1 VTDVIVRGTATRWV
15 DDRIEVTLS
24 TASGKP
30 CRIVEEVSVLTSAS
44 IPTSTSLPRELWIA
58 GTSVRVNTD
67 SVDVVLTHDV
77 ANAEGERTITV
88 ATDDVVW
95 L

>member
-1 VTDVIVRGTATRWV
+1 
-15 DDRIEVTLS
+15 
-24 TASGKP
+24 
-30 CRIVEEVSVLTSAS
+30 
-44 IPTSTSLPRELWIA
+44 
-58 GTSVRVNTD
+58 VNTD